1 MSVVDELGFAEA
13 EQPARRRRRVW
24 PWLVVLAIVVALV
37 AGAAVAAEAI
47 ARGLVTTAVRTLISS
62 QVESSGEV
70 DVDVPGLIVP
80 QLLSGTLDQVDVSAD
95 DVSIGGLTGD
105 VSVTALGV
113 PISGDAAARGGTA
126 TVRLDTQE
134 LQALLSR
141 VDGFPAENVGM
152 QSPNVT
158 FSTEFSIF
166 GIGIPVGVS
175 LTPGAAGGALTLTPA
190 SFQAAGG
197 EVDAQ
202 QLRQQLGGVAD
213 GVIRD
218 WSVCIQDQLPAALT
232 LTGVT
237 VDPSNELV
245 ATFDV
250 NGAVVV
256 DRTLLQPGSCG

>member
-1 MSVVDELGFAEA
+1 MVDELGFTPSEP
-13 EQPARRRRRVW
+13 PARRRRRAW
-24 PWLVVLAIVVALV
+24 PWLVVLAIVVVLV

-47 ARGLVTTAVRTLISS
+47 ARGLVTTGVRTLIAS
-62 QVESSGEV
+62 QVDSTGEI
-70 DVDVPGLIVP
+70 DVDVPGLVIP

-126 TVRLDTQE
+126 TVRLDVAE
-134 LQALLSR
+134 VRALLSR
-141 VDGFPAENVGM
+141 IDGFPAEDVGL
-152 QSPNVT
+152 QSPDVT
-158 FSTEFSIF
+158 FSTEFSVF
-166 GIGIPVGVS
+166 GIAVPVGVS
-175 LTPGAAGGALTLTPA
+175 LVPGAADGALTLTPA
-190 SFQAAGG
+190 SFEAAGG
-197 EVDAQ
+197 TVDAE
-202 QLRQQLGGVAD
+202 QLRQQLGGLAD

-218 WSVCIQDQLPAALT
+218 WSICIEDQLPSALT

-237 VDPSNELV
+237 VDASNELV

-256 DRTLLQPGSCG
+256 DRSLLQPGSCG